1 MASIISSSASTIV
14 YEDDRKDWR
23 LTANLSPFY
32 IHVDGIAQPMNMDMA
47 SGTNLDSLVE
57 VITFAKDDLLMRG
70 VNWENK

>member
-47 SGTNLDSLVE
+47 SGANLDSLVE
-57 VITFAKDDLLMRG
+57 IITFAKDDLILRG